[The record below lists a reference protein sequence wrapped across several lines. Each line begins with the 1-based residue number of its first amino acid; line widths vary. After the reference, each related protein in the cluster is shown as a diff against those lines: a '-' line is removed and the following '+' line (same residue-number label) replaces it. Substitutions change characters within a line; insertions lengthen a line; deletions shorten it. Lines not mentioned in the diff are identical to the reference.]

1 MKNTIVLYCWP
12 RKSGKQFS
20 GTKKKIDFDW
30 KPRKKRQA
38 FLRQEEAA
46 SILRAMNQRPASD
59 RPRVVLAD
67 DAVAERPARQQHQ
80 AGKAAVGNRETPE
93 QQRARLQSQ
102 ALRIKIFGKMNLK
115 WRDQLGFAI
124 RP

>member
-1 MKNTIVLYCWP
+1 
-12 RKSGKQFS
+12 
-20 GTKKKIDFDW
+20 
-30 KPRKKRQA
+30 
-38 FLRQEEAA
+38 
-46 SILRAMNQRPASD
+46 MNQRPASD